1 MNSRLT
7 RAACIIAL
15 AVLALPGV
23 ATARVELPRLF
34 SDGAVVQRDQPMR
47 VWGSADAGAQVHVD
61 FNGNAV
67 DVMAS
72 DDGRWS
78 ATLPA
83 HGAGGPYVLSIKSGG
98 TTRVVRDVLVG
109 DVWLASGQSNM
120 EWPVAQS
127 GGADEVIASA
137 NDPQIRHFKIPKSW
151 SAKPERDVVGG
162 DWVPAS
168 PESVAKFSAV
178 AYAFARELRAAT
190 GVPIGII
197 DSTWGGSS
205 IEAWMDA
212 DSQGLD
218 AQAIARQ
225 GSEVSLKDERALAST
240 RTRLARW
247 PQAGIDPAQW
257 HEAGF
262 DDRNWDSIPVPGL
275 WETSGYNGMD
285 GEAWYRASFI
295 LSAAEAAAGVM
306 LGVGRIDDSD
316 ITWVNGHQ
324 VGETRMQYNLPRAY
338 AVPPEAL
345 RAGVNHVAVRVSD
358 FGGGGGIHGDA
369 AEVFVQ
375 PQGAAKRALDG
386 AWKFRPAQVSVAL
399 VDDKNQLPTLLYNA
413 MIHPLQPYPLRG
425 AIWYQGESNANTR
438 EQALRYREQF
448 PALINQWRGQ
458 WNAPDLPFLWVQLA
472 NFSSGTDTATD
483 SPWAI
488 LRESQSA
495 ALALAAT
502 AQAVAID
509 IGNPADIHPLDK
521 QSVGH
526 RLALG
531 ARHVAYGES
540 LVHSGPIY
548 RAARFKDGK
557 AYVDFEPQRST
568 LAVRGG
574 GDAVQGFELAGA
586 DRRFHPA
593 QATVRGDVVVVSSD
607 AVAQPQA
614 VRYAWR
620 DNPENA
626 NLGNQEN
633 LPASPFRSDAW

>member
-1 MNSRLT
+1 M
-7 RAACIIAL
+7 
-15 AVLALPGV
+15 
-23 ATARVELPRLF
+23 
-34 SDGAVVQRDQPMR
+34 
-47 VWGSADAGAQVHVD
+47 
-61 FNGNAV
+61 
-67 DVMAS
+67 
-72 DDGRWS
+72 
-78 ATLPA
+78 
-83 HGAGGPYVLSIKSGG
+83 
-98 TTRVVRDVLVG
+98 
-109 DVWLASGQSNM
+109 
-120 EWPVAQS
+120 
-127 GGADEVIASA
+127 
-137 NDPQIRHFKIPKSW
+137 
-151 SAKPERDVVGG
+151 
-162 DWVPAS
+162 
-168 PESVAKFSAV
+168 
-178 AYAFARELRAAT
+178 
-190 GVPIGII
+190 
-197 DSTWGGSS
+197 
-205 IEAWMDA
+205 
-212 DSQGLD
+212 
-218 AQAIARQ
+218 
-225 GSEVSLKDERALAST
+225 
-240 RTRLARW
+240 
-247 PQAGIDPAQW
+247 
-257 HEAGF
+257 
-262 DDRNWDSIPVPGL
+262 
-275 WETSGYNGMD
+275 
-285 GEAWYRASFI
+285 
-295 LSAAEAAAGVM
+295 
-306 LGVGRIDDSD
+306 
-316 ITWVNGHQ
+316 
-324 VGETRMQYNLPRAY
+324 
-338 AVPPEAL
+338 
-345 RAGVNHVAVRVSD
+345 
-358 FGGGGGIHGDA
+358 
-369 AEVFVQ
+369 
-375 PQGAAKRALDG
+375 
-386 AWKFRPAQVSVAL
+386 AL

-425 AIWYQGESNANTR
+425 VIWYQGESNANTR

-448 PALINQWRGQ
+448 PALINQWRRQ

-472 NFSSGTDTATD
+472 NFSSGADTATD

-495 ALALAAT
+495 TLALPAT

-568 LAVRGG
+568 LAVWGG